1 MALFDKNGN
10 AMKSLYVF
18 NDIRGV
24 SSTTSSGISS
34 SSTQDGT
41 YYIKS
46 KYSGLYLDVANGSSA
61 NNANVQQ
68 WTYNGCDAQKFKLVS
83 AGDGYYY
90 IYTGASGYSKV
101 VDVAGKSKADG
112 ANVLQYTYKGTSN
125 QKFKVVEV
133 SSGVYAILTGTTSGS
148 SCLDVYNWSNSA
160 GGNIAQWTYWGG
172 DCQLWILEA
181 AN

>member
-18 NDIRGV
+18 NDIRGA

-34 SSTQDGT
+34 SSTLDGT

-90 IYTGASGYSKV
+90 LYTGASGYSKV

-148 SCLDVYNWSNSA
+148 SCLDVYNWSSSA
-160 GGNIAQWTYWGG
+160 GGNIAQWTYWDG